1 MCGRACLFRREARGD
16 VVAASDRRHV
26 PGEGED
32 IPPMGVR
39 MEQGANL
46 RGITGYQCRLEGL
59 EPGRNGTPML
69 FRNLEL
75 TQGLIKFIH
84 RRLAPRRYSRRSP
97 HAVL

>member
-1 MCGRACLFRREARGD
+1 
-16 VVAASDRRHV
+16 
-26 PGEGED
+26 
-32 IPPMGVR
+32 

-75 TQGLIKFIH
+75 TQGLINSFIVASLRGVIPDVRLMRFYSQVDRPASMRPA
-84 RRLAPRRYSRRSP
+84 RR
-97 HAVL
+97 